1 MVGGAALGLAAEV
14 RARARARQRVLELAV
29 EALDDCNALGEL
41 GTLGK
46 DQRAQRADVI
56 RQSIG
61 RGRHGAMEGRFRS
74 AFQR

>member
-1 MVGGAALGLAAEV
+1 M
-14 RARARARQRVLELAV
+14 LELAV

-61 RGRHGAMEGRFRS
+61 RGRHGAMKGKIPQRFPTLNAYTERKRVVR
-74 AFQR
+74 AAALA